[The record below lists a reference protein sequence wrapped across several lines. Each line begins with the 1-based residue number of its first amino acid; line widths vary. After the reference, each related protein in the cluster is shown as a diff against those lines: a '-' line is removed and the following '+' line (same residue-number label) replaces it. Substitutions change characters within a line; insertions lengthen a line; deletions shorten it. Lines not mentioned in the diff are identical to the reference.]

1 MSFMSKQEGNIC
13 IDKHKTPEEI
23 KMTPTPTMQHAAAS
37 VLMLLAV
44 TIYSCDSANLRLQ
57 LSHVDAGRGLT
68 DWELLRRMAQ
78 RSKARA
84 THLLSA
90 QAQSGR
96 GRSAS
101 APVNPGAYDD
111 GFPITE
117 YLVHLAAG
125 TPPQE
130 VQLELDTGSDITW
143 TQCKRCPASTCFN
156 QTLPLFDP
164 SASSSFAS
172 LPCSSPACQ
181 TTPPCGGGN
190 NATSRACNYSISYSD
205 GSVTRGEL
213 GREVFTFASGTGEGS
228 SAAVPGL
235 VFGCGHANR
244 GVFTSNETGIAG
256 FGRGSLSLPSQLK
269 VGNFSHCFTTIT
281 GSKTSAV
288 LLGLPANLYS
298 NGRGGAVVQTTPLTH
313 NSRNPTLYY
322 LSLKGITVG
331 SKRQLPVPESA
342 ALIDSGTSIT
352 SLPPR
357 TYRVVRDEFA
367 AQVKLPVVPGN
378 ATDPFT
384 CFSAPLRG
392 PKPDVPTM
400 ALHFEGATM
409 RLPQENYVFEVVDDD
424 DAGNSSRIICL
435 AVIEGGEIILGNFQ
449 QQNMHVLY
457 DLQNSKLSFV
467 PAQCD
472 QL

>member
-1 MSFMSKQEGNIC
+1 
-13 IDKHKTPEEI
+13 
-23 KMTPTPTMQHAAAS
+23 MQHAAAS

-68 DWELLRRMAQ
+68 HWELLRRMAQ

-90 QAQSGR
+90 QDQSGR

-111 GFPITE
+111 GFPFTE

-130 VQLELDTGSDITW
+130 VQLTLDTGSDITW
-143 TQCKRCPASTCFN
+143 TQCKRCPASACFN

-172 LPCSSPACQ
+172 LPCSSPACE

-190 NATSRACNYSISYSD
+190 DATSRPCNYSISYGD
-205 GSVTRGEL
+205 GSVSRGEI

-288 LLGLPANLYS
+288 LLGLPGVAPPSASPLGRRRGSYRCRSTPRSS
-298 NGRGGAVVQTTPLTH
+298 N
-313 NSRNPTLYY
+313 
-322 LSLKGITVG
+322 
-331 SKRQLPVPESA
+331 
-342 ALIDSGTSIT
+342 SGTSIT

-357 TYRVVRDEFA
+357 TYRAVREEFA

-435 AVIEGGEIILGNFQ
+435 AVIEGGEIILGNIQ

>member
-1 MSFMSKQEGNIC
+1 
-13 IDKHKTPEEI
+13 
-23 KMTPTPTMQHAAAS
+23 
-37 VLMLLAV
+37 
-44 TIYSCDSANLRLQ
+44 
-57 LSHVDAGRGLT
+57 
-68 DWELLRRMAQ
+68 MAQ

-90 QAQSGR
+90 QAQSAGR

-111 GFPITE
+111 GFPTTE

-125 TPPQE
+125 TPRQE
-130 VQLELDTGSDITW
+130 VQLTLDTGSDIAW
-143 TQCKRCPASTCFN
+143 TQCKRCPASLASTRPFS
-156 QTLPLFDP
+156 LRPLRFV
-164 SASSSFAS
+164 SFAS
-172 LPCSSPACQ
+172 ESE
-181 TTPPCGGGN
+181 TTPPCGGGGN
-190 NATSRACNYSISYSD
+190 DATSWPATTAYLRRRLGDTRRARPRGLHVRVRRRRGIIGCSAWPGIRLWAREQRGLHLKRDRHRWLRPRELVPAVAAQGSYRCRS
-205 GSVTRGEL
+205 TPR
-213 GREVFTFASGTGEGS
+213 S
-228 SAAVPGL
+228 S
-235 VFGCGHANR
+235 N
-244 GVFTSNETGIAG
+244 
-256 FGRGSLSLPSQLK
+256 
-269 VGNFSHCFTTIT
+269 
-281 GSKTSAV
+281 
-288 LLGLPANLYS
+288 
-298 NGRGGAVVQTTPLTH
+298 
-313 NSRNPTLYY
+313 
-322 LSLKGITVG
+322 
-331 SKRQLPVPESA
+331 
-342 ALIDSGTSIT
+342 SGTSIT

-357 TYRVVRDEFA
+357 TYRAVREEFA

>member
-1 MSFMSKQEGNIC
+1 M
-13 IDKHKTPEEI
+13 
-23 KMTPTPTMQHAAAS
+23 
-37 VLMLLAV
+37 
-44 TIYSCDSANLRLQ
+44 TIYNCDSANLRLQ

-68 DWELLRRMAQ
+68 HWELLRRMAQ

-90 QAQSGR
+90 QAQSAGR

-111 GFPITE
+111 GFPTTE

-130 VQLELDTGSDITW
+130 VQLTLDTGSDIAW
-143 TQCKRCPASTCFN
+143 TQCKRCPASACFN

-164 SASSSFAS
+164 SASSESE
-172 LPCSSPACQ
+172 
-181 TTPPCGGGN
+181 TTPPCGGGGN
-190 NATSRACNYSISYSD
+190 DATSRACNYSISYGD

-213 GREVFTFASGTGEGS
+213 GREVFTFASGAGEGS

-298 NGRGGAVVQTTPLTH
+298 NGRGRGAAVVQITPLTH
-313 NSRNPTLYY
+313 NSRHPTLYY

-331 SKRQLPVPESA
+331 GSYRCRSTPRSSN
-342 ALIDSGTSIT
+342 SGTSIT

-357 TYRVVRDEFA
+357 TYRAVREEFA